1 MILQGESTE
10 ALPLRLHPSAF
21 KRPGPETA
29 ERALI
34 PRLDGRLVATA
45 VIVDIV
51 RTASGKGKPGGAL
64 SGVHPVDLLATV
76 IKALVERNSLDA
88 ALVDDVIAGCVGQ
101 YGDQA
106 LNIGRTA
113 LLAAGLPEGVPGT
126 TVDRQCGSSQQAGHF
141 AAQGVIAGAYD
152 IVIACGVESM
162 SRVPMGSAVGTG
174 DPHGPLVAR
183 FPSLPNQGI
192 GAELIASRWKLDRE
206 RLDAYSARSH
216 ARAAA
221 YAADGGFD
229 KDIVP
234 RVLPD
239 GSSHTADET
248 VRPSTTV
255 AGLADLKPSFYSEKM
270 AARYPE
276 IGWVIT
282 PGNSSPLTDGA
293 SAALIMSE
301 DKAVALGLTPR
312 ARFHTFAVAGS
323 DPEIML
329 TGPIPAT
336 HKVLQRSGLSLTD
349 IDAYEVNEAF
359 ASVPLAWAAE
369 FDADEERL
377 NPCGG
382 AIALG
387 HPLGGSGTRLMST
400 LLNYLEATGG
410 RYGLQTMCEGGGM
423 ANATIIERL

>member
-1 MILQGESTE
+1 MTS
-10 ALPLRLHPSAF
+10 
-21 KRPGPETA
+21 
-29 ERALI
+29 
-34 PRLDGRLVATA
+34 A
-45 VIVDIV
+45 VIVDVV

-64 SGVHPVDLLATV
+64 SGVHPADLLATV
-76 IKALVERNSLDA
+76 IRALVERNGLDP

-101 YGDQA
+101 YGDQS
-106 LNIGRTA
+106 LNIARTA
-113 LLAAGLPEGVPGT
+113 LLAAGFPESVRGT
-126 TVDRQCGSSQQAGHF
+126 TVDRQCGSSQQAAHF

-162 SRVPMGSAVGTG
+162 SRVPMGSAIGTG
-174 DPHGPLVAR
+174 SPQAPLAAR

-192 GAELIASRWKLDRE
+192 GAELVAARWKFDRE
-206 RLDAYSARSH
+206 TLDEYSARSH

-221 YAADGGFD
+221 YAARGGFD
-229 KDIVP
+229 RDIVP
-234 RVLPD
+234 VTLPD
-239 GSSHTADET
+239 GSTHTVDET

-255 AGLADLKPSFYSEKM
+255 AALAGLKPSFYTEEM

-301 DKAVALGLTPR
+301 EKAAALGLTPR
-312 ARFHTFAVAGS
+312 ARFHAFAVAGS

-336 HKVLQRSGLSLTD
+336 RRILDRCGLTLAD

-359 ASVPLAWAAE
+359 APVPLAWAAE
-369 FDADEERL
+369 FDADPDRL

-387 HPLGGSGTRLMST
+387 HPLGGSGTRLLST